1 MPDLGFD
8 SEGLASWLSSNLL
21 LLVVLLIG
29 ATIRLTRLLTTDAL
43 LEPARSRIEPR
54 LPAKMAYLIRCDWCM
69 SVWVGF
75 AVFLLGWHAP
85 DSAVW
90 VVSGALTAS
99 LLTGWSTL
107 VASAIEVA
115 AWDREDEG

>member
-1 MPDLGFD
+1 MDT
-8 SEGLASWLSSNLL
+8 

-43 LEPARSRIEPR
+43 LESGRSWIERQFPAGAS
-54 LPAKMAYLIRCDWCM
+54 YLIRCDWCM

-75 AVFLLGWHAP
+75 AAFSFGWYAP
-85 DSAVW
+85 DAIAW

-107 VASAIEVA
+107 AATALEAAVWGDDQVAVEV
-115 AWDREDEG
+115 EGS